1 MHINQKQLKAK
12 ISIFMGRASEKNNQ
26 VLEVIALNGP
36 LLKYDVNRFVGWH
49 YSTVSRRIDDLNR
62 RGYLTES
69 GTRKTQKGDQETLF
83 GLSWSGLIASLI
95 SENVRANI
103 FNVIELN
110 METLQTG
117 KNTFIKFSQ
126 IFSLLKKIST
136 VYNEEQIAVLVKSL
150 FLGYLSSSAP
160 SLENMMEIADYPG
173 VDNLMWSM
181 MVLQQSFQY
190 MSDENGE
197 NAVDILD
204 VVKLVDD
211 PEVLELVR
219 VSAPLISMA
228 FREGI
233 EKQYLMTVYLPEQ
246 IGLVLDNLSSGDIAS
261 EKVKEMLDEEFGK
274 EFSLEVKSE

>member
-136 VYNEEQIAVLVKSL
+136 VYNEEQIAVFVKSL